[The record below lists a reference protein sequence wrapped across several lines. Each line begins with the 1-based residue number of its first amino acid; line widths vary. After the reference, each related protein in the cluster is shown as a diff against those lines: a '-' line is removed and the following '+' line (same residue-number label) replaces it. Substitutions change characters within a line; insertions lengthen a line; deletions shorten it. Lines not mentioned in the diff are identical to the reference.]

1 MTKLFKKRFGITP
14 VKYIISKKLQYA
26 CELINTRHY
35 NINEISEIAGF
46 SNVYYFSRVF
56 KNNIGCSPSEYIKSA
71 HL

>member
-1 MTKLFKKRFGITP
+1 M
-14 VKYIISKKLQYA
+14 SKKLQYA

-46 SNVYYFSRVF
+46 SNAYYFSRVF
-56 KNNIGCSPSEYIKSA
+56 KNNIGCSPSVYIKNA